1 MFQDFIQKL
10 FRKKDIVAILH
21 EAETTNSGLRRTLT
35 ATNLVA
41 LGIGAI
47 VGTGIFVITGQAAA
61 EYAGPALTISFV
73 ISALG
78 CIFAGFCYAEF
89 AAMIPVSG
97 SVYSYSYAT
106 IGEFLAWFIGWD
118 LILEYLFACSTV
130 AVGWSG
136 YMQSLLQSWGV
147 HLPHHLTQS
156 TLEHVN
162 GEWIL
167 TGSLVNFPAIC
178 IVAIITT
185 LLLCGIKQSAW
196 VNSVI
201 VVIKV
206 TVILMFIGFGLSH
219 IETSNWT
226 PYIPENTG
234 EFGHFGFSG
243 ILRGAAVVFF
253 AYLGFDALSTAAQE
267 TRRPQR
273 DMPKG
278 ILISLIVCALLYVAV
293 TAVLTG
299 IVKYDQLNVDAPI
312 ALAIDRAGAELAWM
326 SPLIKLGAIAGISS
340 VVLVMMLGQSRIYF
354 AISKDGL
361 LPSLFSKVG
370 AKRGVPTNA
379 TIFAG
384 IATSVIAGVFPLSV
398 LSELVSIGTLMAFAI
413 VCISVMVLRKTHPE
427 LKRPFKVPLVWLIP
441 SLGAF
446 FCILQMV
453 SLPWPTWVRLILWT
467 LAGFVIYFA
476 YGRRRSHLAKN
487 GKISV

>member
-61 EYAGPALTISFV
+61 QYAGPALTISFV

-118 LILEYLFACSTV
+118 LVLEYLFACSTV

-136 YMQSLLQSWGV
+136 YMQSLLQGWGV

-162 GEWIL
+162 GEWIF

-185 LLLCGIKQSAW
+185 LLLCGIRQSAW

-206 TVILMFIGFGLSH
+206 SVILMFIGFGLSY
-219 IETSNWT
+219 IDTSNWV

-267 TRRPQR
+267 TRNPQR

-299 IVKYDQLNVDAPI
+299 IVKYDQLHVDAPI

-340 VVLVMMLGQSRIYF
+340 VVLVMMMGQSRIYF

-361 LPSLFSKVG
+361 LPALFSKVG

-384 IATSVIAGVFPLSV
+384 VATSLIAGVFPLSV

-453 SLPWPTWVRLILWT
+453 SLPWATWMRLILWT
-467 LAGFVIYFA
+467 LAGFVIYFT
-476 YGRRRSHLAKN
+476 YGRRKSHLARN
-487 GKISV
+487 G

>member
-1 MFQDFIQKL
+1 MFKGFFQTL
-10 FRKKDIVAILH
+10 FRKKDIVAILR
-21 EAETTNSGLRRTLT
+21 ETETDNGGLKRSLS
-35 ATNLVA
+35 ATSLVA

-47 VGTGIFVITGQAAA
+47 VGTGIFVITGHAAA
-61 EYAGPALTISFV
+61 DFAGPALTISFV

-78 CIFAGFCYAEF
+78 CVFAGFCYAEF

-118 LILEYLFACSTV
+118 LVLEYLFACSTV

-136 YMQSLLQSWGV
+136 YMQSLLHGWGID
-147 HLPHHLTQS
+147 LPHHLTQS
-156 TLEHVN
+156 TFEYIKES
-162 GEWIL
+162 GKWSL
-167 TGSLVNFPAIC
+167 TGSLFNFPAVC

-185 LLLCGIKQSAW
+185 LLLSGVKQSAW
-196 VNSVI
+196 INNVI

-206 TVILMFIGFGLSH
+206 VVILLFIGFGLSY
-219 IETSNWT
+219 IDVSNWI

-234 EFGHFGFSG
+234 EFGHFGWSG
-243 ILRGAAVVFF
+243 VLRGSAVVFF

-267 TRRPQR
+267 TKNPQK

-278 ILISLIVCALLYVAV
+278 ILISLAICALLYVAV

-299 IVKYDQLNVDAPI
+299 IVHYSELKVDAPI
-312 ALAIDRAGAELAWM
+312 ALAIDRAAGLAWL

-340 VVLVMMLGQSRIYF
+340 VILVMMMGQSRIYY

-361 LPSLFSKVG
+361 LPAMFSKVNI
-370 AKRGVPTNA
+370 KRGVPQNA
-379 TIFAG
+379 IIFAG
-384 IATSVIAGVFPLSV
+384 LATGLIAGIFPLSA
-398 LSELVSIGTLMAFAI
+398 LSELVSIGTLMAFTI

-446 FCILQMV
+446 FCIIQMV
-453 SLPWPTWVRLILWT
+453 SLPKATWMRLILWM
-467 LAGFVIYFA
+467 LIGIVIYFA
-476 YGRRRSHLAKN
+476 YSKRKSHLAKK
-487 GKISV
+487 G

>member
-1 MFQDFIQKL
+1 MIKGLFQNL
-10 FRKKDIVAILH
+10 FRKKDIVAILR
-21 EAETTNSGLRRTLT
+21 ETETDNAGLKRSLT

-136 YMQSLLQSWGV
+136 YMQSLLNSWGI
-147 HLPHHLTQS
+147 HLSQNLSHS
-156 TLEHVN
+156 TLAHTAD
-162 GEWIL
+162 GWAL
-167 TGSLVNFPAIC
+167 TGSLINFPAVC
-178 IVAIITT
+178 IVALITA
-185 LLLCGIKQSAW
+185 LLLSGVKQSAW

-206 TVILMFIGFGLSH
+206 SVILLFIGFGLSY
-219 IETSNWT
+219 IDTANWV

-234 EFGHFGFSG
+234 SYGHFGWSG
-243 ILRGAAVVFF
+243 IMRGAAVVFF

-267 TRRPQR
+267 TKNPQR

-278 ILISLIVCALLYVAV
+278 ILISLGVCALLYVAV

-312 ALAIDRAGAELAWM
+312 AVAIDSVGQGLAWM

-340 VVLVMMLGQSRIYF
+340 VVLVMMMGQSRIYF
-354 AISKDGL
+354 AISRDGL
-361 LPSLFSKVG
+361 LPPVFSKVNV
-370 AKRGVPTNA
+370 KRGVPQNA
-379 TIFAG
+379 IIISG
-384 IATSVIAGVFPLSV
+384 IATGAIAGIFPLNV
-398 LSELVSIGTLMAFAI
+398 LGELVSIGTLMAFTI
-413 VCISVMVLRKTHPE
+413 VCVSVMVLRKTHPE
-427 LKRPFKVPLVWLIP
+427 LKRPFKVPFVWLIP
-441 SLGAF
+441 SLGAL
-446 FCILQMV
+446 FCLVQMV
-453 SLPWPTWVRLILWT
+453 SLPWTAWERLILWM
-467 LAGFVIYFA
+467 LAGIVIYFL
-476 YGRRRSHLAKN
+476 YGKRHSLLGRKN
-487 GKISV
+487 

>member
-61 EYAGPALTISFV
+61 QYAGPALTISFV

-78 CIFAGFCYAEF
+78 CIFAGFCYSEF
-89 AAMIPVSG
+89 SAMIPVSG
-97 SVYSYSYAT
+97 SVYSYSYTT

-136 YMQSLLQSWGV
+136 YMQSLLQGWGV

-156 TLEHVN
+156 TLEHVK

-185 LLLCGIKQSAW
+185 LLLCGIRQSAW

-206 TVILMFIGFGLSH
+206 SVILLFIGFGLSH
-219 IETSNWT
+219 IDTSNWV

-267 TRRPQR
+267 TRNPQR

-312 ALAIDRAGAELAWM
+312 ALAIDYAGAKLAWM

-340 VVLVMMLGQSRIYF
+340 VVLVMMMGQSRIYF
-354 AISKDGL
+354 ALSKDGL
-361 LPSLFSKVG
+361 LPPLFSKVG

-384 IATSVIAGVFPLSV
+384 IATSVIAGIFPLSV

-453 SLPWPTWVRLILWT
+453 
-467 LAGFVIYFA
+467 
-476 YGRRRSHLAKN
+476 
-487 GKISV
+487 